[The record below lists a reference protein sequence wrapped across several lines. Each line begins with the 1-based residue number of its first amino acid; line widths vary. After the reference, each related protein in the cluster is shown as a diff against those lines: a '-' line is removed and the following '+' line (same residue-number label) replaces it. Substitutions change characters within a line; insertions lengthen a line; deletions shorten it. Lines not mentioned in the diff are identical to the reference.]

1 MSDERAVGSLVM
13 LNFFAKLVGG
23 DEDEQ
28 IHFRASGT
36 YPKCRLQGRYRD
48 QTIDVTATDF
58 FQALCQIREVLAG
71 DGLYPQCHGS
81 SLNVYSVGRPHKVDD
96 GLRAYRLSM
105 GRDVT
110 PFDMVAVFDACEAS
124 VLPAT
129 VREQHDY
136 YWQWLQ
142 STA

>member
-1 MSDERAVGSLVM
+1 M
-13 LNFFAKLVGG
+13 
-23 DEDEQ
+23 
-28 IHFRASGT
+28 
-36 YPKCRLQGRYRD
+36 
-48 QTIDVTATDF
+48 TAMDF

-71 DGLYPQCHGS
+71 EGLYPQCRGS
-81 SLNVYSVGRPHKVDD
+81 SLNVYPVGSPHKADH

-105 GRDVT
+105 GHEVT

-124 VLPAT
+124 VLPVT